1 MLMRARS
8 LIVALLFLPAALTAQ
23 ERTVPLDT
31 VQVTAASRAAAELVA
46 ATRGVEVITAE
57 QIRTLPA
64 RTVADVLEW
73 ALAVDVMPR
82 SPALADVA
90 VRGGTFEQVL
100 VMVDGVRA
108 SDAQTGH
115 FDLNLAVPLDQV
127 ERIEIVRGPA
137 SALYGADAVGGLIH
151 VVTRREGAGARARAQ
166 AGSWDTRSAALSYT
180 THVGGVRADLGGE
193 WQRSDGHRAGTDYEV
208 GSGRLALS
216 MPVGQWTVNADA
228 GHAARNFGADGF
240 YGPFPSYEETRT
252 TTGTLALRAAPE
264 ARFVVEPTLSV
275 RRHADD
281 FVLRRADPS
290 FYRNQHTNLRW
301 GGEVMARLRVPSGL
315 RLAGGGEWFSDE
327 LESARLGDRTEQ
339 RAAALVEA
347 AAGRVGRLSAT
358 AGVRADWHERYG
370 TEWSPSAAAAWWL
383 SEGVRLRASAGRAFR
398 APTWTERYYQ
408 DPANVGDPN
417 LKPEQSWSAEVG
429 ASAFVARGVRL
440 GIAGFVRHSDQLID
454 WAKPDGAADQPWR
467 TRNVEDARFRGV
479 EAEASWA
486 GPLGVAWN
494 ATGTWLSFTTGAAD
508 GFTSKSALRPVTEN
522 VTVGARRTFAD
533 RLSVSLLGRRARR
546 VGEEAYLRLDARAS
560 YDIRALRVFAD
571 VQNAT
576 HMGYLDISGLAAPGR
591 ALMIGL
597 EWSGGR

>member
-1 MLMRARS
+1 MRVRA
-8 LIVALLFLPAALTAQ
+8 LIVLSSLVPAALAAQ
-23 ERTVPLDT
+23 DRTVPLDT
-31 VQVTAASRAAAELVA
+31 VRVSAASRTASEVAA

-57 QIRTLPA
+57 QIRALPA
-64 RTVADVLEW
+64 RTVAEVLEW

-151 VVTRREGAGARARAQ
+151 VVTRREGVGARARAQ
-166 AGSWDTRSAALSYT
+166 AGSWNTRAAALSYAAEL
-180 THVGGVRADLGGE
+180 GRVRADLGGE

-208 GSGRLALS
+208 ASGRLALS
-216 MPVGQWTVNADA
+216 APVGGWTLNADA
-228 GHAARNFGADGF
+228 GHAARDFGADGF

-252 TTGTLALRAAPE
+252 TTAAVALRAAPE
-264 ARFVVEPTLSV
+264 ARFAVEPTVSL
-275 RRHADD
+275 RRHGDD
-281 FVLRRADPS
+281 YVLRREDPE

-301 GGEVMARLRVPSGL
+301 GGEVMARWRARPAL

-327 LESARLGDRTEQ
+327 LRSARLGDRAGQ

-347 AAGRVGRLSAT
+347 AAGSIGRVSAT

-370 TEWSPSAAAAWWL
+370 TEWSPSVAAAWWPAA
-383 SEGVRLRASAGRAFR
+383 GVRLRASAARAFR
-398 APTWTERYYQ
+398 APTWTERYYS
-408 DPANVGDPN
+408 DPANVGDPD
-417 LKPEQSWSAEVG
+417 LKPERSWSAELG

-440 GIAGFVRHSDQLID
+440 GLAAFVRDADQLID
-454 WAKPDGAADQPWR
+454 WAKPAETPSEPWR
-467 TRNVEDARFRGV
+467 TRNVESARFRGM
-479 EAEASWA
+479 EAEAAWTA
-486 GPLGVAWN
+486 PLGLWWS
-494 ATGTWLSFTTGAAD
+494 ATGTWLSVDTEEAA
-508 GFTSKSALRPVTEN
+508 GFTSKSALRPITEN
-522 VTVGARRTFAD
+522 VTLSVRRTFAD
-533 RLSVSLLGRRARR
+533 RLTLTVLGRRARR
-546 VGEEAYLRLDARAS
+546 TGEDAYARLDARAA
-560 YDIRALRVFAD
+560 YDIHGVRVFAD

-576 HMGYLDISGLAAPGR
+576 DADYLDISQLAAPGR
-591 ALMIGL
+591 ALTFGL
-597 EWSGGR
+597 EWSGGGW